1 MAGFLSRLRFGR
13 DAEKGAAS
21 QDSEP
26 QLLGHEAAHV
36 YQQGSNA
43 PEPAAGV
50 PDKIAASNLD
60 SDGNDVQM
68 ETLEL
73 SHEGLTID
81 HGSPDEAEG
90 VIESAGVKY
99 TMFNPDGTPVRST
112 PGLGLSDGS
121 GDDEA
126 MAIEKVELVYEK
138 IERVP
143 NLPTPDPPPEDLA
156 QDGDDAAPA
165 EFHDALITE
174 ISLPA
179 LDAAG
184 KDDALPTPG
193 AGSLAQDED
202 GQSEYDAWPTK
213 WKGFTLD
220 GKGAT
225 ESEPAAELSAED
237 GDDAASPIF
246 TEALMTSF
254 EVPTLNQDDAEELS
268 STLEPI
274 AEAEKSGSI
283 TFLSHDMKDE
293 LGDLDDDD
301 PGVDDLL

>member
-1 MAGFLSRLRFGR
+1 MPGLFSRFRKPTP
-13 DAEKGAAS
+13 EPEPVPAAAPGGS
-21 QDSEP
+21 NP
-26 QLLGHEAAHV
+26 GLGHEGTHTL
-36 YQQGSNA
+36 QNQGDA
-43 PEPAAGV
+43 PSLQDGGEIVNKMTG
-50 PDKIAASNLD
+50 PDLTAE
-60 SDGNDVQM
+60 GNEVAM

-73 SHEGLTID
+73 SHEGLD
-81 HGSPDEAEG
+81 LESGDAAG
-90 VIESAGVKY
+90 VDVKY
-99 TMFNPDGTPVRST
+99 TMFNADGTPVRST

-138 IERVP
+138 VERVP
-143 NLPTPDPPPEDLA
+143 NLPAPDPPPEDLA
-156 QDGDDAAPA
+156 QDGGDSAPA
-165 EFHDALITE
+165 EFHEALITE
-174 ISLPA
+174 TSFPA

-184 KDDALPTPG
+184 QDDALPIPG
-193 AGSLAQDED
+193 DGSLAPGDD
-202 GQSEYDAWPTK
+202 GRSEYDAWPTK

-220 GKGAT
+220 DKGT
-225 ESEPAAELSAED
+225 DVGESEPAAELSAED

-283 TFLSHDMKDE
+283 TFLSPDMKDE

-301 PGVDDLL
+301 PDVDDLI